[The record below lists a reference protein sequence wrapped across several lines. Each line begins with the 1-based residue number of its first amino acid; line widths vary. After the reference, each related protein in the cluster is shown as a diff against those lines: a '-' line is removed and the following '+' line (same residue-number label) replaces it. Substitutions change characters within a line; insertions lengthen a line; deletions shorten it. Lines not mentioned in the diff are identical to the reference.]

1 MIEKFNLG
9 LLDLLSILLP
19 GGLLVGL
26 VWQSGWVSDWPLFQ
40 EIPEGWAAGS
50 VVAASSYVLG
60 HFVHMVASYL
70 DDLVFAK
77 VKGMKWPDETLVNL
91 VIQIKDREIGEIDR
105 KYFNAF
111 KWSLAY
117 LMLHQPLL
125 YQAVEKHIAESKFF
139 RSFAVVLLFA
149 GVWALAKGMWV
160 EGVLSLFLTVLSMIR
175 YITQRQKSL
184 DSAYQYVITIAG
196 KKKT

>member
-19 GGLLVGL
+19 GGFLIGL
-26 VWQSGWVSDWPLFQ
+26 AWQSGWVRDWPMLQ
-40 EIPEGWAAGS
+40 GIPEGWASGAIF
-50 VVAASSYVLG
+50 AASSYVLG

-70 DDLVFAK
+70 DDLIFEK
-77 VKGMKWPDETLVNL
+77 IKRKRWPDDTLVRK
-91 VIQIKDREIGEIDR
+91 VIQIKDSEIGEIDR
-105 KYFNAF
+105 NYFNAF

-117 LMLHQPLL
+117 LMQHHPVM

-149 GVWALAKGMWV
+149 SVWAFLQARWM
-160 EGVLSLFLTVLSMIR
+160 EGVLSLVFTILSLIR
-175 YITQRQKSL
+175 YATQRQKSL
-184 DSAYQYVITIAG
+184 DSAYQYVISSKG
-196 KKKT
+196 KKV